1 MLIEIWSDIMC
12 PFCYIGKHHFEK
24 ALASV
29 DFANQIKVAY
39 KSYQLNPETHFTP
52 GETVYSML
60 SKSKG
65 MPIEQTKEMTSHV
78 VKMAKETG
86 LTIDFDSNIPANTFK
101 SHILIHFAENKGKA
115 SDMKER
121 LFGAHFVSGLNIEND
136 DVLLQVGESLGF
148 SAEEIKDAL
157 SSEQYAYAVKQD
169 IKEAQHIGIRGVPFY
184 LFDRKYAVSGAQP
197 VASFV
202 EVLEKS
208 FSEWKAN
215 NPGIQMLN
223 DQDGDAS
230 CGPDGCT
237 F

>member
-1 MLIEIWSDIMC
+1 
-12 PFCYIGKHHFEK
+12 
-24 ALASV
+24 
-29 DFANQIKVAY
+29 
-39 KSYQLNPETHFTP
+39 
-52 GETVYSML
+52 
-60 SKSKG
+60 
-65 MPIEQTKEMTSHV
+65 
-78 VKMAKETG
+78 
-86 LTIDFDSNIPANTFK
+86 
-101 SHILIHFAENKGKA
+101 
-115 SDMKER
+115 MKER
-121 LFGAHFVSGLNIEND
+121 LFEAHFVSGLNIEND